1 LRAPELPVADAPSY
15 VGRTVSHYNVLER
28 LGGGGMGV
36 VYRAEDTRLKRQV
49 ALKFLPHDVPQDP
62 ASLERFQREAQ
73 AASALNHPNI
83 CIIHDI
89 DTADGTPFIA
99 MELLR
104 GQTLKHRIDPA
115 SNEPLSID
123 AQMDIAVQVAEAL
136 DAAHSEGIIHRDIKP
151 ANIFVTDRGQAKV
164 LDFGLA
170 KQLAPR
176 TAGDTVTMGATAAT
190 AESDTNLTSPG
201 TTLGTVAYM
210 SPEQVRGEKLDAR
223 SDLFSFGLV
232 MYEMAA
238 GRQAFTGTTSGVIF
252 AAILER
258 DPAPP
263 SRLNPNVPP
272 KFEEII
278 GKALEKNPKLRYQ
291 TARDLSADLQRAQ
304 RDLRAHGGASGS
316 SGPFAAHGESGSASS
331 SVGNSA
337 WGTGSSGATAA
348 HASGG
353 GTGSG
358 SDMGGEV
365 TLPTRPGSSSSPLS
379 VAPASVIGAAGS
391 ATLVARSAA
400 HGSSAVVAVARE
412 HKGKLAFLLL
422 AAFMLIAVAGY
433 GVVAFLSRNAV
444 IPFRDYTVTEVTR
457 NGKTTEAAISPDGK
471 YVLSLFQDKG
481 LQSLWLHHLA
491 TASDTQ
497 VIAPT
502 AAGFRTLTFSPD
514 GNYFYYRQAVD
525 STRDVFDLMRA
536 PVLGGT
542 PQKLIRDIDS
552 GVTFSPDGKQF
563 AFLREN
569 DPDVGKFQ
577 FLIAN
582 ADGSQEHMFA
592 SGPIG
597 PNPVSLEWSPDGKQI
612 AVIVDRLTTADHAIT
627 AIQLYEVATG
637 KQSGMAKY
645 PDNTLITLQWMPS
658 GGGFIASEYSKTTG
672 FRRSSIAY
680 VEYPSGKLHEIT
692 RDTQNYMTQSISADG
707 STIAAVS
714 YASTASVYTLRLDA
728 PAGAEPNVAFKDEKD
743 LADGTWAPDGSYY
756 VSNSSSL
763 VHMSADGATRT
774 VLASDPQATIN
785 QPAVCGSYVYFVWA
799 GHLPKQNIWR
809 VSTDGGTPTE
819 FSPGGI
825 DVSPV
830 CSLDGRWLY
839 YVDVRSEEVMRMPL
853 GGGAATPILGAK
865 VLNAILARS
874 YPAISRDGKWL
885 AVSITLSAGTGVA
898 VEQAQKIALVN
909 LDVPDAP
916 AKLIA
921 PDPRMTGAP
930 QFSPDGKSLLYPIDE
945 HGVTNAWLQPIA
957 GSTLTTPA
965 PGKQIT
971 HFTDEARG
979 GFLYSADGKQ
989 LGAFR
994 VVTQAD
1000 AVLLHD
1006 SAAKP

>member
-1 LRAPELPVADAPSY
+1 
-15 VGRTVSHYNVLER
+15 
-28 LGGGGMGV
+28 
-36 VYRAEDTRLKRQV
+36 
-49 ALKFLPHDVPQDP
+49 
-62 ASLERFQREAQ
+62 
-73 AASALNHPNI
+73 
-83 CIIHDI
+83 
-89 DTADGTPFIA
+89 
-99 MELLR
+99 
-104 GQTLKHRIDPA
+104 
-115 SNEPLSID
+115 
-123 AQMDIAVQVAEAL
+123 VAEAL

-170 KQLAPR
+170 KQLVPR
-176 TAGDTVTMGATAAT
+176 AAGDTVTMGATSAT
-190 AESDTNLTSPG
+190 ADSDTNLTSPG

-232 MYEMAA
+232 MYEMTA
-238 GRQAFTGTTSGVIF
+238 GRQAFTGTTSGVIL

-258 DPAPP
+258 DPVPP

-304 RDLRAHGGASGS
+304 RNLRAHGGASGS
-316 SGPFAAHGESGSASS
+316 FGPFAAHTDLAAIS
-331 SVGNSA
+331 SVGNSS
-337 WGTGSSGATAA
+337 WGSGSSGATATPS
-348 HASGG
+348 ASGSEARDERG
-353 GTGSG
+353 GAPPPGPAETGSTPSASAG
-358 SDMGGEV
+358 ATGA
-365 TLPTRPGSSSSPLS
+365 TPTTPSG
-379 VAPASVIGAAGS
+379 
-391 ATLVARSAA
+391 A
-400 HGSSAVVAVARE
+400 HGSSSVVAVARE
-412 HKGKLAFLLL
+412 HKGKLAITLL
-422 AAFMLIAVAGY
+422 AVFTLLAVAGY
-433 GVVAFLSRNAV
+433 GIVAFLSRNTV
-444 IPFRDYTVTEVTR
+444 IPFEDYTVTEVTR
-457 NGKTTEAAISPDGK
+457 NGKTTDAAISPDGK
-471 YVLSLFQDKG
+471 YVLTLLQEKG

-502 AAGFRTLTFSPD
+502 AASFRTLTFSPD
-514 GNYFYYRQAVD
+514 GNYFFYRQAVD
-525 STRDVFDLMRA
+525 STHDLFDLMRA

-569 DPDVGKFQ
+569 DPEVGKFQ
-577 FLIAN
+577 FLLAN

-597 PNPVSLEWSPDGKQI
+597 PNPVTLAWSPDGKQI
-612 AVIVDRLTTADHAIT
+612 AVIVDRLAPSEKAIT
-627 AIQLYEVATG
+627 AIQLYDVATG
-637 KQSGMAKY
+637 RERSMAKY
-645 PDNTLITLQWMPS
+645 PDNALNTLLWQPNGS
-658 GGGFIASEYSKTTG
+658 GFISSENAKSNG
-672 FRRSSIAY
+672 FRRSSIAF

-692 RDTQNYMTQSISADG
+692 RDAQNYAAQSISADG
-707 STIAAVS
+707 STIAAVAYS
-714 YASTASVYTLRLDA
+714 TTASVYTFRVDA
-728 PAGAEPNVAFKDEKD
+728 PAGAGPNVSFKNEKD

-763 VHMSADGATRT
+763 FHMSADGATRT
-774 VLASDPQATIN
+774 VLASDPQAVIT
-785 QPAVCGSYVYFVWA
+785 QPVVCGSYVYFVWG

-809 VSTDGGTPTE
+809 VSVDGGTPTD
-819 FSPGGI
+819 FSPGALDI
-825 DVSPV
+825 SPV
-830 CSLDGRWLY
+830 CSPDDKWLY
-839 YVDVRSEEVMRMPL
+839 YVNALSREVMRMPMA
-853 GGGAATPILGAK
+853 GGTAARVPGANVPHS
-865 VLNAILARS
+865 ILARS
-874 YPAISRDGKWL
+874 FADVSRDSKRMAIS
-885 AVSITLSAGTGVA
+885 VTMSESSGVP
-898 VEQAQKIALVN
+898 VDQQQKIALVN
-909 LDVPDAP
+909 LDTPDAP

-921 PDPRMTGAP
+921 PDPRISGAP
-930 QFSPDGKSLLYPIDE
+930 QFSPDGKSLLYPIEE

-957 GSTLTTPA
+957 GSTLTAPA

-971 HFTDEARG
+971 HFTDEAFG

-994 VVTQAD
+994 VTTQSD

>member
-1 LRAPELPVADAPSY
+1 MADAPSY
-15 VGRTVSHYNVLER
+15 VGRTISHYHVLER

-62 ASLERFQREAQ
+62 QSLERFQREAQ

-123 AQMDIAVQVAEAL
+123 AQLDIAIQVAEAL

-176 TAGDTVTMGATAAT
+176 AAGDTVTMGANSAT
-190 AESDTNLTSPG
+190 ADSDTNLTSPG

-316 SGPFAAHGESGSASS
+316 SGPFAAQGEPAAAASS
-331 SVGNSA
+331 AGNSS
-337 WGTGSSGATAA
+337 WGSGSSGATPAQAA
-348 HASGG
+348 GGSSSGG
-353 GTGSG
+353 GAT
-358 SDMGGEV
+358 
-365 TLPTRPGSSSSPLS
+365 
-379 VAPASVIGAAGS
+379 GS
-391 ATLVARSAA
+391 ATPSSGSAA
-400 HGSSAVVAVARE
+400 SASAATNAATNAAGATQSTPSAAQGSSAVVAVARE
-412 HKGKLAFLLL
+412 HKGKLAITLL
-422 AAFMLIAVAGY
+422 AVFALLAVAGY
-433 GVVAFLSRNAV
+433 GVIAFLSSNAV
-444 IPFRDYTVTEVTR
+444 IPFREYTVTEVTR
-457 NGKTTEAAISPDGK
+457 NGKTTEATISPDGK
-471 YVLSLFQDKG
+471 YVLSLLQEKG
-481 LQSLWLHHLA
+481 LQSLWLHHLP
-491 TASDTQ
+491 TSSDTQ
-497 VIAPT
+497 VIAPAT
-502 AAGFRTLTFSPD
+502 AAYRSLTFSPD
-514 GNYFYYRQAVD
+514 GNYFYFRQAVD

-542 PQKLIRDIDS
+542 PQKLIHDIDS
-552 GVTFSPDGKQF
+552 GVTFSPDGKQI

-569 DPDVGKFQ
+569 DPEVGKFQ
-577 FLIAN
+577 FLFAN
-582 ADGSQEHMFA
+582 ADGSQEHVFA
-592 SGPIG
+592 GGPIG
-597 PNPVSLEWSPDGKQI
+597 PNPTILEWSPDGKQI
-612 AVIVDRLTTADHAIT
+612 AVIVDRMTSADKAIT
-627 AIQLYEVATG
+627 AIQLYDVATG
-637 KQSGMAKY
+637 KRSWMAKF
-645 PDNTLITLQWMPS
+645 PDDAINTLQWMPN
-658 GGGFIASEYSKTTG
+658 GRGFIASEYSKATG

-680 VEYPSGKLHEIT
+680 MEYPSGKLHAIT
-692 RDTQNYMTQSISADG
+692 RDAQNYAAESISADG

-714 YASTASVYTLRLDA
+714 YASTASVYIFPADA
-728 PAGAEPNVAFKDEKD
+728 PAGTEPRVSFKDERD
-743 LADGTWAPDGSYY
+743 LVDGTWAPDGSYFI
-756 VSNSSSL
+756 SNSSSL
-763 VHMSADGATRT
+763 IHVSADLQTRT
-774 VLASDPQATIN
+774 VLVSDPQAVIE
-785 QPAVCGSYVYFVWA
+785 QPVVCGGYVYFGWG
-799 GHLPKQNIWR
+799 GHLPKHNIWR
-809 VSTDGGTPTE
+809 VSVDGGTPTD
-819 FSPGGI
+819 FSPGYLDI
-825 DVSPV
+825 SPV
-830 CSLDGRWLY
+830 CSRDGKWLY
-839 YVDVRSEEVMRMPL
+839 YVNAVSREVMRMPL
-853 GGGAATPILGAK
+853 AGGPAALVPGAK
-865 VLNAILARS
+865 VPNSILAS
-874 YPAISRDGKWL
+874 SFADVSRDSKWL
-885 AVSITLSAGTGVA
+885 AVAITISAGTGIA
-898 VEQAQKIALVN
+898 MDQAQKIALVN
-909 LDVPDAP
+909 LDAPDAP

-921 PDPRMTGAP
+921 RDPRISGP
-930 QFSPDGKSLLYPIDE
+930 PLFSPDGKSLLYPIEE

-957 GSTLTTPA
+957 GSTSTVPA
-965 PGKQIT
+965 PGKQVT

-979 GFLYSADGKQ
+979 GFSYSPDGKQ
-989 LGAFR
+989 LAAFR
-994 VVTQAD
+994 IATQSD